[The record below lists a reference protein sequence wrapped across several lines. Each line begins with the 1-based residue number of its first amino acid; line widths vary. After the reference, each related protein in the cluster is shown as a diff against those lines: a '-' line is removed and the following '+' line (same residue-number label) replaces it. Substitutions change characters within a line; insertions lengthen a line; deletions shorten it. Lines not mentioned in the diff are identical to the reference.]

1 MKSLRR
7 YSVAAVLLL
16 CSSGLAWTAGTGTP
30 LRISDNLVLTGAGNP
45 DLAAAGHSG
54 EHRRSKAGRIPTVA
68 LRGGSAVGR
77 SPSTAF
83 GADQADTDG
92 EPIRVRDA
100 RQSGVDRQP
109 GRPDNCR
116 HHPTVAR
123 PSWRNARP
131 LCHRKSRKSP
141 DRLQLSVKLSMP
153 SFGTAAMLLM

>member
-7 YSVAAVLLL
+7 YGIAAVLLL

-30 LRISDNLVLTGAGNP
+30 LRISDNLVLTGAQENLIWQRLGRRASAV
-45 DLAAAGHSG
+45 AATPAGFQ
-54 EHRRSKAGRIPTVA
+54 VA
-68 LRGGSAVGR
+68 LRGGAAVGR

-92 EPIRVRDA
+92 EPVRVRDA

-116 HHPTVAR
+116 HHPALAR
-123 PSWRNARP
+123 AFGAR
-131 LCHRKSRKSP
+131 
-141 DRLQLSVKLSMP
+141 
-153 SFGTAAMLLM
+153 GTAEAERPCFNPRWEAAAP